1 MAKTIEPHMREKIVQ
16 ASIKLF
22 LRKSF
27 KGTSVEDIT
36 KSVNVSKG
44 AFYWHFKSKGE
55 LLDTIVEEFQRIMVD
70 PLIKDVDNSEG
81 DFTKKYKYF
90 HKWATDFAAENRDL
104 CVGFMTL
111 AAEFSGSGTGVE
123 RKIKAIYAKFR
134 SFLKE
139 LVEQGK
145 REGIMRKDLDSD
157 IVAHALN
164 AINNG
169 MLLEWYM
176 NSKIDGGLLAKSY
189 REITLRGILNRG
201 RK

>member
-1 MAKTIEPHMREKIVQ
+1 MQKTVEAPMKEKIVQ

-36 KSVNVSKG
+36 KGVKVSKA
-44 AFYWHFKSKGE
+44 AFYWHFKSKAE
-55 LLDTIVEEFQRIMVD
+55 LLDTIVEEYERIFVD
-70 PLIKDVDNSEG
+70 PLLRDVGESQG

-90 HKWATDFAAENRDL
+90 HKWATEFAAQNRDL
-104 CVGFMTL
+104 CVGFVTL
-111 AAEFSGSGTGVE
+111 AAEFSGSGTAVE
-123 RKIKAIYAKFR
+123 RKIKAVYAKLR
-134 SFLKE
+134 GFLRG
-139 LVEQGK
+139 LSEQGK
-145 REGIMRKDLDSD
+145 REGVMRKDLDDD

-189 REITLRGILNRG
+189 REITLRGILNKG
-201 RK
+201 SK